1 MPAVRAADDV
11 SGREEQRVNSY
22 AWAGVSRLE
31 LMDLISVTDGRTHVI
46 TAAEFERG
54 LSEARGR
61 YRAVCGAVVEVASM
75 STGPGARCVLCVEHR
90 RECERAATAAA
101 PGPLARLVRRT
112 RGRRPGVGV

>member
-1 MPAVRAADDV
+1 
-11 SGREEQRVNSY
+11 VNSY
-22 AWAGVSRLE
+22 ARTVVSRPE

-46 TAAEFERG
+46 TAADFERG

-75 STGPGARCVLCVEHR
+75 NTGPGAWCMSCVEHR

-101 PGPLARLVRRT
+101 PGPLARLVRRI
-112 RGRRPGVGV
+112 RGPRPGARA